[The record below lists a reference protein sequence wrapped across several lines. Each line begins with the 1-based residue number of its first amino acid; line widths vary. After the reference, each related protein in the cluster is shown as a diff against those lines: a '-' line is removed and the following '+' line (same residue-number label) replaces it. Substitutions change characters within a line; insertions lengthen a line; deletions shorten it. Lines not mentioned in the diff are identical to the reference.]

1 MRKTII
7 SKLIFMLLNTYSIKN
22 YFNKAEFRI
31 SYTKL

>member
-7 SKLIFMLLNTYSIKN
+7 SKLIFILLNIYNIKN
-22 YFNKAEFRI
+22 YFNNAEFRI